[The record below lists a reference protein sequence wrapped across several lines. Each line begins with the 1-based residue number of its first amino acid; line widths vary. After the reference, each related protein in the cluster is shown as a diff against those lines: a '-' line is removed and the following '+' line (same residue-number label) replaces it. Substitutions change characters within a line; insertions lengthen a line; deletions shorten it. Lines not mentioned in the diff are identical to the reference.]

1 MSISSAVLLLL
12 VVAVVAANYPWLSQK
27 VFFIFPEP
35 AIGKSAW
42 MRCVEWLLNFTVVL
56 LFGLGLERKINGV
69 IHVQQ
74 WEFFVVGFLFFM
86 VLAMPGFIYRY
97 DLSRY
102 LRRYNK
108 QKAALKK

>member
-12 VVAVVAANYPWLSQK
+12 VVAVLAANYPWLSQK
-27 VFFIFPEP
+27 VFFILPEP
-35 AIGKSAW
+35 REGKPAW
-42 MRCVEWLLNFTVVL
+42 LRCFEWLLNFGLVL

-108 QKAALKK
+108 QKAASKK

>member
-1 MSISSAVLLLL
+1 MSITSAVLLLL
-12 VVAVVAANYPWLSQK
+12 VVAVLAANYPWLSQK
-27 VFFIFPEP
+27 VFFVFPEP
-35 AIGKSAW
+35 EAGKSSW
-42 MRCVEWLLNFTVVL
+42 MRCLEWLLNFGLVL

-102 LRRYNK
+102 LRRYRK
-108 QKAALKK
+108 QKTAQEK

>member
-1 MSISSAVLLLL
+1 MSISSAVVLLL
-12 VVAVVAANYPWLSQK
+12 VVAVLAANYPWLSQK
-27 VFFIFPEP
+27 VFFVLPEP
-35 AIGKSAW
+35 SAGKSSW
-42 MRCVEWLLNFTVVL
+42 VRCLEWLLNFGLVL

-69 IHVQQ
+69 IHAQQ
-74 WEFFVVGFLFFM
+74 WEFFVVSFLFFM

-108 QKAALKK
+108 QKAAQGK

>member
-12 VVAVVAANYPWLSQK
+12 FIAVVAANYPWLSQK
-27 VFFIFPEP
+27 VFFALP
-35 AIGKSAW
+35 APMAGKPAW
-42 MRCVEWLLNFTVVL
+42 MRCLEWLVNFGLVL

-69 IHVQQ
+69 IHTQQ

-86 VLAMPGFIYRY
+86 VLAMPGFIYHY

-102 LRRYNK
+102 LRRYKK
-108 QKAALKK
+108 QKNF